1 VKEHDTDQLEEID
14 PPTWELA
21 EMNGPVA
28 AVESVPGREES
39 CPPTVEASTSPET
52 QPDTRAESASE
63 PSNEEL
69 CRQVETLT
77 PQKLS
82 ALRVLSPSAV
92 DRICAE
98 ETKTGFLIEDFLP
111 AKSIAI
117 VGGDSGIGKSPLIC
131 QLALCLAAGI
141 PFLGLETHQ
150 GRVLYFDLENS
161 LVDCKAMRDALT
173 GFLGLREAPYLD
185 FLLVPEPADFT
196 RLNELIEKLRPRLI
210 VIDSLRALAP
220 HATEKNAAAG
230 EWLKEIRSLVRK
242 YGCAFLIVHHLRK
255 PKLEISA
262 SDLAEETRAMDWLLE
277 MEGPR
282 AFVNQ
287 TDVRIAVAN
296 GDGKLVALKA
306 KWSRRVRGDS
316 PLYLLER
323 VFEEGEPVG
332 YRPLMGRDFLNPEQR
347 KALDKLPNDAEWG
360 FKEARQALGDTSL
373 DNPAMPAPANRTNE
387 FLQKCRQRQVIEKL
401 GKNRYRKLQ
410 KPGVSGVNT

>member
-1 VKEHDTDQLEEID
+1 MSQRDKEPLEIVDPEEVLAKMGYSPRDITEILHGAGERGPEIEEAPAPTMRAGTRPRPAAEPCAQGTSEQL
-14 PPTWELA
+14 
-21 EMNGPVA
+21 
-28 AVESVPGREES
+28 
-39 CPPTVEASTSPET
+39 
-52 QPDTRAESASE
+52 
-63 PSNEEL
+63 
-69 CRQVETLT
+69 ETLT
-77 PQKLS
+77 PQKLR
-82 ALRVLSPSAV
+82 ALGVLSPSAV

-98 ETKTGFLIEDFLP
+98 ESKTEFLIEEFLP

-141 PFLGLETHQ
+141 PFLGLETHR

-196 RLNELIEKLRPRLI
+196 RLNELIENLRPRLI

-230 EWLKEIRSLVRK
+230 QWLKEIRRLVHK

-255 PKLEISA
+255 PKLEVSA
-262 SDLAEETRAMDWLLE
+262 SDLSEETRAMDWLLE

-287 TDVRIAVAN
+287 TDVRIAIAN

-323 VFEEGEPVG
+323 VFEDGEPVG
-332 YRPLMGRDFLNPEQR
+332 YRPLTGRDFLNPEQR
-347 KALDKLPNDAEWG
+347 KALDNLPNYAEWG
-360 FKEARQALGDTSL
+360 FKEARQALGEATSI

-387 FLQKCRQRQVIEKL
+387 FLHKCIHCQVIKKAA
-401 GKNRYRKLQ
+401 KNCYRKVQ
-410 KPGVSGVNT
+410 KGGVAGVDS

>member
-1 VKEHDTDQLEEID
+1 VNDHDSDQSEEID
-14 PPTWELA
+14 LPAWALEGEGLLLGKA
-21 EMNGPVA
+21 DEYVSEKESAGPN
-28 AVESVPGREES
+28 
-39 CPPTVEASTSPET
+39 VEAASASHET
-52 QPDTRAESASE
+52 QAPAEPASE
-63 PSNEEL
+63 SSTKEPSE
-69 CRQVETLT
+69 QSETLT
-77 PQKLS
+77 PQLLH
-82 ALRVLSPSAV
+82 ALGVLSPSMV
-92 DRICAE
+92 DRICAD
-98 ETKTGFLIEDFLP
+98 ETTTEFLIEGFLP

-173 GFLGLREAPYLD
+173 GFLGLREAPYHD
-185 FLLVPEPADFT
+185 FLLVPEPADFK
-196 RLNELIEKLRPRLI
+196 RLNELIEKVRPRLI

-230 EWLKEIRSLVRK
+230 EWLKEIRNLVRK

-255 PKLEISA
+255 PKLDISP

-332 YRPLMGRDFLNPEQR
+332 YRPLTGRDFLNPEQQR
-347 KALDKLPNDAEWG
+347 ALDRLPDRGEWG
-360 FKEARQALGDTSL
+360 FREARQALGEATSVDTH
-373 DNPAMPAPANRTNE
+373 AMPAPANRTGE
-387 FLQKCRQRQVIEKL
+387 LLQRCIHHQVIEKL
-401 GKNRYRKLQ
+401 SKNRYRKVQ
-410 KPGVSGVNT
+410 KPGVAGVKS

>member
-1 VKEHDTDQLEEID
+1 VNEQDVHQPEEID
-14 PPTWELA
+14 PPEWA
-21 EMNGPVA
+21 VA
-28 AVESVPGREES
+28 AEGPLQVEQVETAESLPSGEES
-39 CPPTVEASTSPET
+39 HSAIVEAPPAPET
-52 QPDTRAESASE
+52 QVEAIKPSGQELSE
-63 PSNEEL
+63 QP
-69 CRQVETLT
+69 ETLT
-77 PQKLS
+77 PQKLYS
-82 ALRVLSPSAV
+82 LGVLSPSAV

-98 ETKTGFLIEDFLP
+98 EAKTEFLIEGFLP

-173 GFLGLREAPYLD
+173 GFLGLREAPYQD

-196 RLNELIEKLRPRLI
+196 RLNELIEKLKPRLI

-230 EWLKEIRSLVRK
+230 EWLKEIRRLVRK

-255 PKLEISA
+255 PKLENSP

-360 FKEARQALGDTSL
+360 FKEARQALGEAISV
-373 DNPAMPAPANRTNE
+373 DNPALPAPPNRTGE
-387 FLQKCRQRQVIEKL
+387 FLQKSIHYQVIEKL
-401 GKNRYRKLQ
+401 TTNRYRKVQ
-410 KPGVSGVNT
+410 KPGVAGVKP